1 MDRSE
6 NDQRQI
12 QNFKNIIILFK
23 INEIAGVDEVGRG
36 CLAGPVFAAA
46 VILSKNI
53 NIKNIKDSKKIPFK
67 KIILLSKYIK
77 KNSVYAVG
85 SASVKE
91 INKINILNASLLS
104 MKRALKKLKRKPNI
118 AYIDG
123 PFAPKNVNIKCKTFI
138 KGDEKIT
145 CIAAASIVAKATRD
159 LFMIK
164 LAKKYPKY
172 SWNKNFGYGTAD
184 HLRGL
189 KKYGITK
196 YHRKKFKPIHKILMS
211 KTRETQ

>member
-1 MDRSE
+1 M
-6 NDQRQI
+6 
-12 QNFKNIIILFK
+12 FK

-53 NIKNIKDSKKIPFK
+53 NIKNIQDSKKIPFK
-67 KIILLSKYIK
+67 KRMVLSKYIK
-77 KNSVYAVG
+77 ENSIFAVG
-85 SASVKE
+85 SASVEE

-104 MKRALKKLKRKPNI
+104 MQRALNKLKHKPSI

-123 PFAPKNVNIKCKTFI
+123 IFAPKNINIKCKTFI

-145 CIAAASIVAKATRD
+145 CIAAASIVAKASRD

-164 LAKKYPKY
+164 LGKKFPKY
-172 SWNKNFGYGTAD
+172 GWNTNFGYRTNK
-184 HLRGL
+184 HLKIL
-189 KKYGITK
+189 KKHGITMH
-196 YHRKKFKPIHKILMS
+196 HRKKFKPIHNILMRR
-211 KTRETQ
+211 KRETL